1 MPPCNEHLLNAW
13 THPELVN
20 TKEALYLL
28 WFLKHYIFN
37 KRSEIE
43 SQRSSI
49 QPLGSPISWVSGLII
64 LNGSHSL
71 IANLV
76 INYLGIEALVSLLH
90 THKNLT
96 I

>member
-1 MPPCNEHLLNAW
+1 MQL
-13 THPELVN
+13 
-20 TKEALYLL
+20 
-28 WFLKHYIFN
+28 
-37 KRSEIE
+37 
-43 SQRSSI
+43 
-49 QPLGSPISWVSGLII
+49 LGSSISWVSGLII

-76 INYLGIEALVSLLH
+76 INYLGAEAPVSLLH